1 MHPLPWWSVDEVA
14 ISSYLPRMRSVGIK
28 VLNSRLSEYVRLAAS
43 GETILVTDRDRVVA
57 ELGPLRE
64 TRSPI
69 LADAFLADA
78 VRSGV
83 LTPPALAG
91 SGPPPKPAPVARLDE
106 VLAELDE
113 HRRDR

>member
-1 MHPLPWWSVDEVA
+1 
-14 ISSYLPRMRSVGIK
+14 MRSVGIK

-57 ELGPLRE
+57 ELGPIRE
-64 TRSPI
+64 TRSPV

-83 LTPPALAG
+83 LTPPALSA
-91 SGPPPKPAPVARLDE
+91 SGPPPRPEPVASLNE
-106 VLAELDE
+106 VLEELDE